1 MFFYINYVGMAGCL
15 KYKRLLC
22 IHLFCKVFFLFFFL
36 FSFSD
41 ILAADDYWVKL
52 LRTLQKQFGGD
63 WCSTWRGMVGSMNF
77 WGLSATCLERGG
89 DFFLIFIFIFCFV

>member
-1 MFFYINYVGMAGCL
+1 MAGCL

-22 IHLFCKVFFLFFFL
+22 IHLFCKVFFFL

-52 LRTLQKQFGGD
+52 LRTLQK
-63 WCSTWRGMVGSMNF
+63 S
-77 WGLSATCLERGG
+77 WGRLVLYAERHGRRHELLG
-89 DFFLIFIFIFCFV
+89 TLCNMP

>member
-1 MFFYINYVGMAGCL
+1 MAGCL

-22 IHLFCKVFFLFFFL
+22 IHPFCKVFFFFFFFL

-52 LRTLQKQFGGD
+52 LRTLQK
-63 WCSTWRGMVGSMNF
+63 C
-77 WGLSATCLERGG
+77 WGRLVLYAERHGQRHELLG
-89 DFFLIFIFIFCFV
+89 TLCNMP